1 MSSQLQAR
9 AEAHIDALRRQT
21 AREADHA
28 ALRTQGECA
37 NRPPEPAIT
46 IRSVDGPDGAG
57 KALLADPDSRAGV
70 AETGPMPDVD
80 GRNQTAAVCI
90 GA

>member
-1 MSSQLQAR
+1 MSSQLQVR

-21 AREADHA
+21 AREVDHA
-28 ALRTQGECA
+28 VLRTEGECA

-57 KALLADPDSRAGV
+57 KALSADLDSRAGV
-70 AETGPMPDVD
+70 AEPGPMPDVD
-80 GRNQTAAVCI
+80 GRKQTAVVCI